1 MTPDDIAGTVLY
13 LASPPPFGAPDALTG
28 SCIDVFG

>member
-1 MTPDDIAGTVLY
+1 MTSPQAALF
-13 LASPPPFGAPDALTG
+13 LALPATAGAPDALTG

>member
-1 MTPDDIAGTVLY
+1 MTPDDIAKTVEWV
-13 LASPPPFGAPDALTG
+13 AVSAPPALTG